1 MFHKHLSFYRRG
13 AGGVMRSVSVW
24 LSGPMFFPRV
34 LCPERGS
41 LSRGGFSVWGEVL
54 CLEGD
59 LCLEGQS
66 PSRRGGLCPEE
77 GLCRETPPGIR
88 KEGGTHP
95 TGTLSCFSSDYYVV
109 IVLQVSS
116 KRYVNLTHTLHIE
129 KLQDR
134 NFLQIQNINSC
145 RDIKITKETMKQS

>member
-24 LSGPMFFPRV
+24 LSGPMFLPRV

-59 LCLEGQS
+59 LCLQGQS
-66 PSRRGGLCPEE
+66 LSRRGGLCPEE

-129 KLQDR
+129 NHRTETFFKSRTSTAAETSKLR
-134 NFLQIQNINSC
+134 
-145 RDIKITKETMKQS
+145 KKQ